1 MNVGFIGTGRMGTP
15 MCANIIKAGHHVVVN
30 DLHEEATERLIELG
44 AKWAD
49 TPAEVARQSEVIM
62 TSLPAPA
69 DVERVLSG
77 ADGILDGAAP
87 GTAYFDLSTNF
98 PATVRRLVDVAAAR
112 GVVMLDCAVSGGT
125 TGAEAATLA
134 VMVGG
139 DRATFERYEPLLK
152 TIGPNVFYMG
162 EAGNGTLV
170 KLINNLVSIGSGL
183 LLHEAVVLAEKT
195 GIDPQRAYEVMN
207 VASASRYVQGM
218 PHLLERDFGA
228 PTFALAL
235 AAKDLRL
242 AVQAGHEAGFAMPIA
257 SAACE
262 HLLRAVARGLGGLE
276 IGAALFPAE
285 EAAGISSGA
294 AAPATQR

>member
-1 MNVGFIGTGRMGTP
+1 MGLP
-15 MCANIIKAGHHVVVN
+15 MCANIIKAGHQVVVN
-30 DLHEEATERLIELG
+30 DLREEATERLIELG
-44 AKWAD
+44 AEWAD
-49 TPAEVARQSEVIM
+49 TPADVARRSEVLM
-62 TSLPAPA
+62 TSLPTPN

-77 ADGILDGAAP
+77 ADGILEGAAP

-125 TGAEAATLA
+125 KGAEEATLA

-139 DRATFERYEPLLK
+139 DRATFNRYEPLLK
-152 TIGPNVFYMG
+152 TIGPHVFYMG
-162 EAGNGTLV
+162 AAGNGALV

-207 VASASRYVQGM
+207 VASASRYVQQM
-218 PHLLERDFGA
+218 PHLLERDFGS
-228 PTFALAL
+228 PTFALGL

-242 AVQAGHEAGFAMPIA
+242 AVQAGHEAGMAMPIA

-262 HLLRAVARGLGGLE
+262 HLLRAVAHGLGGME
-276 IGAALFPAE
+276 IGAALLPAE
-285 EAAGISSGA
+285 AAAGIAAQPSA
-294 AAPATQR
+294 AASPPPAHE